1 MGQYGKLGRFYDAV
15 MGSRAESAAFIHH
28 LIRRHKPEAK
38 TLLELACGTG
48 AVLEPLSE
56 YYQVAGLDISIEML
70 SVARKKLPGAPL
82 VQSNMVTFELGQKF
96 DVIICVFDSINHILS
111 FADWGRV
118 FSRVAR
124 HLAQGGL
131 FLFDINTERKLR
143 RLIREPAWVMPFN
156 GHLLIMDVTDAGR
169 GVSNWNIKVF
179 ERQTKDIYKLFQEDI
194 REISFPVEQIRE
206 ALLEK
211 FKEVKI
217 IDPGRRRHSDMS
229 ETLYFLCK

>member
-1 MGQYGKLGRFYDAV
+1 MEQYGKFGRFYDAV
-15 MGSRAESAAFIHH
+15 MGSRAESAAFIQN
-28 LIRRHKPEAK
+28 LIKRHKPEAK

-56 YYQVAGLDISIEML
+56 YYQVAGLDISIDML

-82 VQSNMVTFELGQKF
+82 VQADMVTFELGRKF

-111 FADWGRV
+111 FADWGRL
-118 FSRVAR
+118 FRRVAQ

-143 RLIREPAWVMPFN
+143 RHIREPAWVKPFD
-156 GHLLIMDVTDAGR
+156 GHFLIMDITDAGR

-179 ERQTKDIYKLFQEDI
+179 ERQAKDIYKLFEEDI
-194 REISFPVEQIRE
+194 QEVSFPVEQVRE
-206 ALLEK
+206 ALLEN
-211 FKEVKI
+211 FKAVKI
-217 IDPGRRRHSDMS
+217 IDPGRRRHSNMS
-229 ETLYFLCK
+229 ETLYFLCE

>member
-1 MGQYGKLGRFYDAV
+1 MEQYGKFGRFYDAV
-15 MGSRAESAAFIHH
+15 MGSRAESAAFIRN

-48 AVLEPLSE
+48 AVLERLSE

-82 VQSNMVTFELGQKF
+82 VQADMVTFELGQKF
-96 DVIICVFDSINHILS
+96 DVIISVFDSINHILN

-118 FSRVAR
+118 FRRVAR
-124 HLAQGGL
+124 HLAPGGL

-143 RLIREPAWVMPFN
+143 RNILEPAWVKPFD

-179 ERQTKDIYKLFQEDI
+179 ERQTKDIYKLFEEDI
-194 REISFPVEQIRE
+194 QEVSFPVERIRE
-206 ALLEK
+206 ALLEI
-211 FKEVKI
+211 FKSVKI
-217 IDPGRRRHSDMS
+217 VDPGRRRPSDMS
-229 ETLYFLCK
+229 ETLYFLCR

>member
-1 MGQYGKLGRFYDAV
+1 MEQYGKFGRFYDAV
-15 MGSRAESAAFIHH
+15 MGSRAESAAFIRN

-56 YYQVAGLDISIEML
+56 YYQVSGIDISIEML

-118 FSRVAR
+118 FRRVAR

-131 FLFDINTERKLR
+131 FLFDINTEHKLR

-194 REISFPVEQIRE
+194 QEISFPVEQIRE

-211 FKEVKI
+211 FKAVKI
-217 IDPGRRRHSDMS
+217 IDPGRRRPSDMS

>member
-1 MGQYGKLGRFYDAV
+1 MEQYGKFGRFYDAV
-15 MGSRAESAAFIHH
+15 MGNRAESAAFIHN

-48 AVLEPLSE
+48 AVLERLSE

-70 SVARKKLPGAPL
+70 SVARKKLPGARL
-82 VQSNMVTFELGQKF
+82 VQADMVTFELGQKF

-111 FADWGRV
+111 FSDWGKVFRRV
-118 FSRVAR
+118 TR
-124 HLAQGGL
+124 HLTQGGL

-143 RLIREPAWVMPFN
+143 RHIREPAWVKPFD

-179 ERQTKDIYKLFQEDI
+179 ERQTKDIYKLFEDDI
-194 REISFPVEQIRE
+194 QEISFPVEQIRE

-211 FKEVKI
+211 FKAVTV
-217 IDPGRRRHSDMS
+217 IDPERRRPSDTS

>member
-1 MGQYGKLGRFYDAV
+1 MGQYGKFGRFYDAV
-15 MGSRAESAAFIHH
+15 MGSRAESATFIHS

-48 AVLEPLSE
+48 AVLKPLSA
-56 YYQVAGLDISIEML
+56 YYQVAGLDISTEML
-70 SVARKKLPGAPL
+70 SVARKKLPGARL
-82 VQSNMVTFELGQKF
+82 VQADMVTFELGQKF

-118 FSRVAR
+118 FLCVAR

-143 RLIREPAWVMPFN
+143 RHIREPAWVHPFD
-156 GHLLIMDVTDAGR
+156 GHLLIMDVTDAGH

-179 ERQTKDIYKLFQEDI
+179 ERQTKDIYKLIEEDI
-194 REISFPVEQIRE
+194 QEISFPAEQIRE

-211 FKEVKI
+211 FEAVTI
-217 IDPGRRRHSDMS
+217 IDPGRRRPSDMS